1 MKTIGFIDYY
11 LSEWHANNYPEWIK
25 KASADIGCDFEVKY
39 AWAEL
44 EVSPLDGV
52 STDEWCKK
60 YGATRCDSID
70 EPAGLF
76 GELLGEIFSYGYS
89 GEARL
94 VTYECGL
101 HLGRFI
107 YAADAAEDYEKDR
120 RSGSYNPYLLAYGGA
135 DLTAENRSSIKR
147 GLLLECSRIEAAIN
161 LMPFDGKATIEN
173 IIKNIICLG
182 LVKRIDFLDER
193 KEQ

>member
-1 MKTIGFIDYY
+1 MENIEIYGDSQVVSDFFDETCAERLKEAVPTLNTSNIRYIARYY
-11 LSEWHANNYPEWIK
+11 RRLK
-25 KASADIGCDFEVKY
+25 KCPTYG
-39 AWAEL
+39 EL
-44 EVSPLDGV
+44 
-52 STDEWCKK
+52 
-60 YGATRCDSID
+60 R
-70 EPAGLF
+70 LF

-161 LMPFDGKATIEN
+161 LMPFEGKATIEN
-173 IIKNIICLG
+173 IIKNIIYLG